1 MSAAE
6 AFPGSRGPAAGDD
19 AAVAAGAGA
28 GAETAAGTP
37 DARARSGAEPDR
49 RAPRLPPEERGT
61 TVVSD
66 RAVRRLACAAAAEHR
81 STRPLGDRLGGL
93 VGEGRTAR
101 AEVRRGG
108 SRVGLRLEIAVAYP
122 SPLARTAEE
131 VRAHVVATV
140 EGLTGLTVH
149 STDIEIVELVPAPR
163 VR

>member
-6 AFPGSRGPAAGDD
+6 AFPGSRGPAPGED
-19 AAVAAGAGA
+19 AAGTGAA
-28 GAETAAGTP
+28 EAAGTP
-37 DARARSGAEPDR
+37 GARARSGAEPDR
-49 RAPRLPPEERGT
+49 HAPRVPPEERGT

-93 VGEGRTAR
+93 VGEGRRAR

-131 VRAHVVATV
+131 VRAHVAATV

>member
-6 AFPGSRGPAAGDD
+6 AFPGGRAPAPGED
-19 AAVAAGAGA
+19 AAGAGA
-28 GAETAAGTP
+28 AAEAAGTP
-37 DARARSGAEPDR
+37 GARARSGAEPDR
-49 RAPRLPPEERGT
+49 YAPRVPPEERGT

-93 VGEGRTAR
+93 VGEGRRAR

-131 VRAHVVATV
+131 VRAHVAATV
-140 EGLTGLTVH
+140 EGLTGLTFH